1 MLHLR
6 LIILSVLNDV
16 SINNEMLL
24 VIDFMNLKIKP
35 TQLFECAHR
44 GKVYICVFIES
55 EYSYIY
61 MSIYVYTVF
70 LKKNAV
76 KH

>member
-44 GKVYICVFIES
+44 GKMYICVFIES

-61 MSIYVYTVF
+61 EYLCLYCISE
-70 LKKNAV
+70 KKRGE
-76 KH
+76 H